1 MAAPLNLVYFGWID
15 FLHSWVEGARDN
27 ESGEATWSVEIEQCC
42 KGWFP
47 WIQFVTDGPLAQ
59 LIKSCKFAR
68 LLCIDNEGVFF
79 HIYPHPFSF
88 DCLRPVLRL
97 FLLFWVLRLFTLL
110 SFDCQFGDSNWQF
123 FFFSFFDNQFRDWLL
138 TLFCLLTVSLETVHT
153 TVSLHYW
160 FFWQPVWRLLTL
172 LFCLLTVR
180 LETAHTVFLTASFET
195 AHTILS
201 FDC

>member
-59 LIKSCKFAR
+59 LIKSCKFAK

-79 HIYPHPFSF
+79 TFI
-88 DCLRPVLRL
+88 LIL
-97 FLLFWVLRLFTLL
+97 FLLTVCGQFWDCFYYSEFWDCSHYCLL
-110 SFDCQFGDSNWQF
+110 TVSLSVF
-123 FFFSFFDNQFRDWLL
+123 FFFFFDQFRDWLL